1 MNKIILLLI
10 IIVLVAISYP
20 LHAKVENQTEC
31 VILMHGL
38 GDLKLSMLKLK
49 AEIKS
54 AGYATYNVG
63 YPLGKKVE
71 EIAEDEFAE
80 AIEACQNYAKIHL
93 VTHSMGGLIARYY
106 LTQNQL
112 PSGSRIVMLSPPN
125 QGSQVADYFEDSR
138 LYQLF
143 YGAAGQDVS
152 TDSDLLGKLEPLNY
166 EVGIIAGDRSFNPF
180 FSDLLP
186 GADDGKVA
194 VQSTK
199 LAEMTDFM
207 TISATHLMIKYHPEV
222 AEQTI
227 YFLQHGKFEV
237 KD

>member
-1 MNKIILLLI
+1 MRKILYLAI
-10 IIVLVAISYP
+10 IFLFLSNLYAEN
-20 LHAKVENQTEC
+20 VEEKLQTEC
-31 VILMHGL
+31 VVLIHGL
-38 GDLKLSMLKLK
+38 GDVKLSMLKLK
-49 AEIKS
+49 NEIEA
-54 AGYATYNVG
+54 AGFATYNIG
-63 YPLGKKVE
+63 YPFGKKVE
-71 EIAEDEFAE
+71 EVATDEFAA
-80 AIEACQNYAKIHL
+80 AIAACQEYDKIHL

-106 LTQNQL
+106 LSDNRL
-112 PSGSRIVMLSPPN
+112 PAGSRIVMLSPPN
-125 QGSQVADYFEDSR
+125 QGSQVADYFADSR
-138 LYQLF
+138 LYNLF

-152 TDSDLLGKLEPLNY
+152 TDSKLLDKLKPLKY

-222 AEQTI
+222 ARQTI
-227 YFLQHGKFEV
+227 HFLKNGKFAPEQ
-237 KD
+237 